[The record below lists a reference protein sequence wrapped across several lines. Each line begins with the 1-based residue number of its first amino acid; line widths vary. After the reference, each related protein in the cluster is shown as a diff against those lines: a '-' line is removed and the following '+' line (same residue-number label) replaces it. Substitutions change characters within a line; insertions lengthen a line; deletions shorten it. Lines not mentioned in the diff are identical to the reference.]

1 MCKKRQ
7 SKSGNSAH
15 LLIRIRTTHLT
26 VCLWCW
32 KVRPIYLNTFVLI
45 TPCIMIFA
53 DINEC
58 SYNRGGCEQ
67 LCINSPGH
75 YTCSCLTGYTLQ
87 SDGKSCQGMVDEVSY
102 EWPSVK
108 PVC

>member
-1 MCKKRQ
+1 MVLE
-7 SKSGNSAH
+7 SKA
-15 LLIRIRTTHLT
+15 LMQ
-26 VCLWCW
+26 
-32 KVRPIYLNTFVLI
+32 IYLNTFVLI

-67 LCINSPGH
+67 LCINSPGN

-87 SDGKSCQGMVDEVSY
+87 SDGKSCQGMVNEVSY